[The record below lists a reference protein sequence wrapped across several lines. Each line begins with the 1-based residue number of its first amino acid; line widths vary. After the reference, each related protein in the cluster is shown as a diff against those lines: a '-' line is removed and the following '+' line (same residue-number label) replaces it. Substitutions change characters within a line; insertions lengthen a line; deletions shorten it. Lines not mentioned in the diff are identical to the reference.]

1 MPKIKKMSHCSRFYY
16 SLKIAMALIPAIY
29 TLILGVVAVAQQPV
43 RININNPNIKPLTI
57 AITDFVADHSSEN
70 DLAIKITRIV
80 QADLERSGLF
90 HNIDKNAFVQ
100 TAGAVLQNAPHY
112 QDWQAIGAQALIA
125 GKLSRLEDDRLRTEF
140 YLFDINSK
148 KRMIALAL
156 TANPNDWRR
165 IGHKIADNI
174 YSQLTGED
182 GYFDTQIL
190 YIAETGPQN
199 NRQKKLAIMDQD
211 GENNQFLSDGRVLI
225 LTPRFSPNSREITY
239 MAYTDNQPR
248 VYLFNLE
255 TGQQEL
261 LGDFPGMTFAPRF
274 SPDGNK
280 VVLSMAVE
288 GNSEI
293 YVMDIRTRR
302 QTRLTNNPSIDTSPS
317 FSPDSSK
324 IVFNSD
330 RGGTPQIYTMNADG
344 SNVRR
349 ISYGNGRYGT
359 PVWSPRGDLIA
370 FTKIAEGEFSIG
382 VMRPDGSGEKIL
394 STAYLVEGP
403 TWSPNGRVITFFRQT
418 PTGNSR
424 LVAIDVTGR
433 YEREMATPT
442 DASDPAWSP
451 LRK

>member
-1 MPKIKKMSHCSRFYY
+1 MEKRRKQTRLSKFYGG
-16 SLKIAMALIPAIY
+16 LKVGLALVSTIY
-29 TLILGVVAVAQQPV
+29 TFAMVAIATAQQPL
-43 RININNPNIKPLTI
+43 RININNPNISPLTI
-57 AITDFVADHSSEN
+57 AIADFIPDQASEN
-70 DLAIKITRIV
+70 DLAVRITRIV
-80 QADLERSGLF
+80 QADLGRSGLF
-90 HNIDKNAFVQ
+90 RNIDKNAFIQ
-100 TAGAVLQNAPHY
+100 TAGAVLQNAPRY
-112 QDWQAIGAQALIA
+112 QDWQAIGAQALVV
-125 GKLSRLEDDRLRTEF
+125 GKMSRLDDGRLRLEF
-140 YLFDINSK
+140 YLYDINSK
-148 KRMIALAL
+148 KRMVALAL
-156 TANPNDWRR
+156 TATASDWRR

-225 LTPRFSPNSREITY
+225 ITPRFSPNSREITY

-280 VVLSMAVE
+280 VVISMAVD

-302 QTRLTNNPSIDTSPS
+302 QTRLTNHPSIDTSPS

-330 RGGTPQIYTMNADG
+330 RGGTQQIYTMNADG

-370 FTKIAEGEFSIG
+370 FTKIADGEFSIG

-394 STAYLVEGP
+394 STSYLVEGP

-433 YEREMATPT
+433 YEREIATPT